1 MGMGRLG
8 WLKAVCAIVAMA
20 MLFGAG
26 MAAAEEI
33 LTRDEYVKRLEA
45 MCKPRAEATR
55 RAMKGV
61 RTDVRYPKRLPIAA
75 DKFGKGAEI
84 FGGTIEM
91 IGSVPRPADDAEKL
105 KEWFVYLNRQEDYL
119 QEITEQ
125 LRMGHTIKAQRLT
138 SRFIHNGN
146 LANNATLSFGFN
158 WCSFKFSRYGF

>member
-1 MGMGRLG
+1 M
-8 WLKAVCAIVAMA
+8 AAITVLA
-20 MLFGAG
+20 GAG
-26 MAAAEEI
+26 VASAEEV
-33 LTRDEYVKRLEA
+33 LTRDEYVERLEK

-75 DKFGKGAEI
+75 DKFGKGATI
-84 FGGTIEM
+84 FGGTIEK
-91 IGSVPRPADDAEKL
+91 IGGVPRPAADTDRL
-105 KEWFVYLNRQEDYL
+105 REWFVYLNRQEGYL
-119 QEITEQ
+119 QEITDE

-146 LANNATLSFGFN
+146 LANNVTLSFGFN

>member
-1 MGMGRLG
+1 MIAAAALFS
-8 WLKAVCAIVAMA
+8 AAAMA
-20 MLFGAG
+20 T
-26 MAAAEEI
+26 AEEI
-33 LTRDEYVKRLEA
+33 LTRDEYVNRLEG

-75 DKFGKGAEI
+75 DKFGKGADI

-91 IGSVPRPADDAEKL
+91 IGRVPRPAADATKL
-105 KEWFVYLNRQEDYL
+105 EQWFVYLNRQEDYL
-119 QEITEQ
+119 QEITGQ
-125 LRMGHTIKAQRLT
+125 LRQGHTIKAQRLT

-146 LANNATLSFGFN
+146 LANNVTLSFGFD